1 MKGMQARAILAGLAW
16 AAAACAQT
24 LLVLP
29 FSPQSSRGLDWIGES
44 VAETLGEALAAEG
57 WLAIARED
65 RVAAYGRLGIREN
78 APLTRATVIKLA
90 QTLDAEQVIYGEFEV
105 KAPAPEGVAG
115 GRGSLRIAAHLL
127 DLRQTRQ
134 SPEFAEVGAVEDL
147 ARLQTHLAWQALAFL
162 KGESAAPEAAF
173 LAARPAVRFEAL
185 ESYTRG
191 LLAPEET
198 KAALF
203 TQAARLDPRFPQPNF
218 ELGRLQFRRRDFR
231 AAADA
236 LAKLPPGFTGY
247 REGMF
252 YLGLSRYELGEFA
265 AAEKAFH
272 TVAES
277 VPLNEVWNN
286 LAAAQSRRNVPAA
299 IENFRKAVEG
309 DPGDPDY
316 RFNLGYAL
324 WKKNDFAGA
333 GAEFRAVRER
343 SPGDQEARLML
354 ERCDKRVSRRAAG
367 RGEARE
373 RLKIEYQER
382 AFQALKSILTP
393 SKQP

>member
-1 MKGMQARAILAGLAW
+1 MNARGMMVWLW
-16 AAAACAQT
+16 AAVAPAQT

-29 FSPQSSRGLDWIGES
+29 FSPQAGRGMEWIGES

-57 WLAIARED
+57 WLTIAREN
-65 RVAAYGRLGIREN
+65 RAAAYGRLGIREN
-78 APLTRATVIKLA
+78 APLTRATVIKIA
-90 QTLDAEQVIYGEFEV
+90 QTLDAEQVIYGEFDV
-105 KAPAPEGVAG
+105 RPAAG
-115 GRGSLRIAAHLL
+115 EAAASRGSLRIAAHLL

-147 ARLQTHLAWQALAFL
+147 ARLQTHLAWQTLEFL
-162 KGESAAPEAAF
+162 KGGSAPAEAAF

-185 ESYTRG
+185 ENYTRG
-191 LLAPEET
+191 LLAPEEA

-203 TQAARLDPRFPQPNF
+203 TQAARLDARFPQPNF
-218 ELGRLQFRRRDFR
+218 ELGRLHFRRRDFR
-231 AAADA
+231 ASADA

-252 YLGLSRYELGEFA
+252 YLGLARYELGDFA
-265 AAEKAFH
+265 AAEKAFQ
-272 TVAES
+272 TIAAA

-286 LAAAQSRRNVPAA
+286 LAAAQSRRNQPAA
-299 IENFRKAVEG
+299 IENYRRAVEG

-324 WKKNDFAGA
+324 WKKNDFAA
-333 GAEFRAVRER
+333 AAAEFRAVRER

-354 ERCDKRVSRRAAG
+354 ERCEKRTGRRSGA
-367 RGEARE
+367 REEARE
-373 RLKIEYQER
+373 RLKTEYQER
-382 AFQALKSILTP
+382 AFQTLKSILAP
-393 SKQP
+393 SKLL